1 MAMET
6 VDRVRRAEAEAD
18 RIEQEAKMEAAQIQA
33 AADDRI
39 RDIQKEAGIAAEQL
53 MRLRCAEAENMAQEQ
68 DTRMLRE
75 AEESFAVLEEKAR
88 KRIPDAASRL
98 AALIE

>member
-1 MAMET
+1 MSDGRKRKRT
-6 VDRVRRAEAEAD
+6 GLSRRPKWK
-18 RIEQEAKMEAAQIQA
+18 RPRSKPRRTTGSGIFT
-33 AADDRI
+33 R
-39 RDIQKEAGIAAEQL
+39 RPGIAAEQL

-68 DTRMLRE
+68 DARMLRE